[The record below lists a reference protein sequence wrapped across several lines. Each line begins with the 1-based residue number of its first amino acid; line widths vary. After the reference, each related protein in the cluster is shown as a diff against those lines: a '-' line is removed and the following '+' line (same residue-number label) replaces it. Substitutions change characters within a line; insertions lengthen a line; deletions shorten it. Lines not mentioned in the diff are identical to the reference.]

1 MMPILSEPGRDA
13 HIAAC
18 GLFCTNCSRF
28 KSNKCQG
35 CQVAP
40 PFKSCPVRK
49 CCAEK
54 SVTDC
59 GQCDEFAAPR
69 DYRECKKLNNIIS
82 KVIGFM
88 VGSHRTAGC
97 AMLRDQGREH
107 YLEHKAA
114 TGKM

>member
-1 MMPILSEPGRDA
+1 MAPTLSEPQRDA

-18 GLFCTNCSRF
+18 GLFCTNCRRF
-28 KSNKCQG
+28 KSDKCQG

-54 SVTDC
+54 AISDC
-59 GQCDEFAAPR
+59 GQCDEFTGAR

-82 KVIGFM
+82 KVIGFLT
-88 VGSHRTAGC
+88 GSDRPGAC
-97 AMLRDQGREH
+97 AMLRDQGREL
-107 YLEHKAA
+107 YLKHKAT
-114 TGKM
+114 TGHM